1 LVRKQDWA
9 KCIARGNTKKSIRNI
24 KEIVEKGQRVE
35 NGFKG
40 DEKKMLLDR
49 DGHGYKVRYRA
60 AEKCRLKALEL
71 FWFWDKEAGINPKEI
86 LLVQNKDG

>member
-1 LVRKQDWA
+1 
-9 KCIARGNTKKSIRNI
+9 
-24 KEIVEKGQRVE
+24 
-35 NGFKG
+35 
-40 DEKKMLLDR
+40 MLLDR